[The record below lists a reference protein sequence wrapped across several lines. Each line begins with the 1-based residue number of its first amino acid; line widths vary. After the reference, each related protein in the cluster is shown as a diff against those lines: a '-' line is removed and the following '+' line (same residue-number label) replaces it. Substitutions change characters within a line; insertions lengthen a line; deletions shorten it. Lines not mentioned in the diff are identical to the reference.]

1 VGADADAL
9 RCWEGVRLERCAPR
23 AACALRQRLTS
34 LTRSLL
40 AEHLLR
46 SGQPQAGAALASAA
60 GVGALVDTAL
70 HGEVAAVAASLRRGD
85 AQPALAWCD
94 EHRARLKKAR
104 SALEFRL
111 RLQQFV
117 QLASAGQAGA
127 AIAHARAHVAPLAAG
142 GAHLSELQCAMAF
155 LVFRPGAPGARSP
168 LVASAAPTW
177 AALAEEFGAEAARVH
192 GLPPVSGV
200 ALRLQAGLCALNT
213 AHASREG
220 GGGARQ
226 DPLADPL
233 LAQLATGLPH
243 CKHVHSRLVCPIT
256 QQVMSEDNPPAAL
269 PNGYVY
275 SRAALEALAAEG
287 GGTLCCPR
295 TGSGPYDVAALQ
307 KVFIA

>member
-1 VGADADAL
+1 M
-9 RCWEGVRLERCAPR
+9 
-23 AACALRQRLTS
+23 
-34 LTRSLL
+34 
-40 AEHLLR
+40 
-46 SGQPQAGAALASAA
+46 
-60 GVGALVDTAL
+60 GALVDTAL

-142 GAHLSELQCAMAF
+142 GAHLSELQRAMAH
-155 LVFRPGAPGARSP
+155 LVFRTGARSP
-168 LVASAAPTW
+168 RVASAAPSW
-177 AALAEEFGAEAARVH
+177 AALADDFGAEAARVH

-220 GGGARQ
+220 AGGGARQ

-233 LAQLATGLPH
+233 LARLAAGLPH
-243 CKHVHSRLVCPIT
+243 SKHVHSRLVCPIT
-256 QQVMSEDNPPAAL
+256 QQVMNEDNPPAAL
-269 PNGYVY
+269 PNGHVY
-275 SRAALEALAAEG
+275 SRAALEALAADG

-295 TGSGPYDVAALQ
+295 TGSGPYDLAALQ

>member
-1 VGADADAL
+1 M
-9 RCWEGVRLERCAPR
+9 
-23 AACALRQRLTS
+23 
-34 LTRSLL
+34 
-40 AEHLLR
+40 
-46 SGQPQAGAALASAA
+46 ASAA
-60 GVGALVDTAL
+60 GVGVLVDTAL

-256 QQVMSEDNPPAAL
+256 QQVMNEEPAR
-269 PNGYVY
+269 
-275 SRAALEALAAEG
+275 RAAQRVCLQPSGAGGARGGGRRHALLPAHWQRALRRGCAAEG
-287 GGTLCCPR
+287 VHRMNASRGGDSLPQR
-295 TGSGPYDVAALQ
+295 NEAQLIVSNAQ
-307 KVFIA
+307 